1 MISWDEVFA
10 ERHLVLFHLR
20 QKTLHFPHYFISSFQ
35 TMDHATLSNYE
46 QAWLDSIAANLGS
59 SYKMQ
64 WGMEKQEIIWLIRK
78 QKPKHYICILK
89 EIKFHTITLVRFC
102 WIMQTLGFTFFWPSI
117 IKILLHIKFSRLKNT
132 SIPTVQTNHK
142 NEVDIS
148 PQEERIYLFE
158 YIILKKKNI
167 TRGKP
172 QSLQVLHLFQK
183 ENFSFFYNRWKRGNE
198 KMHHSK
204 PSLNF
209 GICIHWRKYQLHD
222 RQPNYIRYDSEI

>member
-1 MISWDEVFA
+1 
-10 ERHLVLFHLR
+10 
-20 QKTLHFPHYFISSFQ
+20 
-35 TMDHATLSNYE
+35 MDHATLSNYE

-64 WGMEKQEIIWLIRK
+64 WGMDKQEIIWLIRK

-102 WIMQTLGFTFFWPSI
+102 WIMQTLGFTFFWPSV

-158 YIILKKKNI
+158 YIILKKKKHYKGQTTI
-167 TRGKP
+167 SPGFTPISERKVFVFL
-172 QSLQVLHLFQK
+172 QSL
-183 ENFSFFYNRWKRGNE
+183 ERGNE

>member
-1 MISWDEVFA
+1 
-10 ERHLVLFHLR
+10 
-20 QKTLHFPHYFISSFQ
+20 
-35 TMDHATLSNYE
+35 MDHATLSNYE

-132 SIPTVQTNHK
+132 STPTVQTNHK

-158 YIILKKKNI
+158 YIILKKKKHYKGQTTI
-167 TRGKP
+167 SPGSTPISERKVFVFL
-172 QSLQVLHLFQK
+172 QSL
-183 ENFSFFYNRWKRGNE
+183 EKRKRKNAPQQT
-198 KMHHSK
+198 K
-204 PSLNF
+204 P
-209 GICIHWRKYQLHD
+209 
-222 RQPNYIRYDSEI
+222 